1 MLHTMIFSSLPYADL
16 HRPHTLRAFY
26 NLLRKC
32 PFFSFYYSFPV
43 FTSTYL
49 TRIYKSVTGRVIN
62 ETIPSGK
69 GKSRK
74 NNNVYTEFKYFQRTL
89 SSFILD
95 SIAVYTT
102 YHLMSQIKV
111 KELTSLLLSIRTL
124 NTLCAPARAFHLEQ
138 GEEISV
144 IFFHFVLVDTL
155 IFLLFIPVC
164 YWCLCWLLKH
174 LSTVHSSW
182 SAMIPIHADNQRTLN

>member
-26 NLLRKC
+26 NLLRKR

-144 IFFHFVLVDTL
+144 IFFPFRPCRYVD
-155 IFLLFIPVC
+155 FFI
-164 YWCLCWLLKH
+164 
-174 LSTVHSSW
+174 
-182 SAMIPIHADNQRTLN
+182 IHASMLLMPLLAPKTSVHCSQLLECNDTNPCW